1 MAKIFG
7 ADHDLNVELA
17 QKALKPTGEWNE
29 YEIKL
34 IGSKIEVR
42 LNGELVSKSD
52 KMNGLTH
59 GYIGLQGENG
69 AHEYRNFRIK
79 DLSK

>member
-1 MAKIFG
+1 
-7 ADHDLNVELA
+7 V
-17 QKALKPTGEWNE
+17 LKPDGEWNE
-29 YEIKL
+29 YDIKVV
-34 IGSKIEVR
+34 GPKIEVR
-42 LNGELVSKSD
+42 LNGELVSTTNSATALKR
-52 KMNGLTH
+52 